1 MDIIGFMNAANKA
14 GRYIILAVFVANL
27 LSVSYAQSQAAYNIG
42 DTMRQL
48 CNISQTFLGA
58 AVMVLIV
65 LAGVTYAIGQI
76 LGAETRARAT
86 VWATAMLTGALIG
99 AVIYIVTPMILNS
112 LLGLT
117 TGTTNPCDFGTPT

>member
-1 MDIIGFMNAANKA
+1 MDIIGSMRMVNKV
-14 GRYIILAVFVANL
+14 GKYLILAIFAINMVSLSFADASGNITSALSNL
-27 LSVSYAQSQAAYNIG
+27 CSLSQV
-42 DTMRQL
+42 
-48 CNISQTFLGA
+48 FLGA
-58 AVMVLIV
+58 SVMVLIV

-99 AVIYIVTPMILNS
+99 AVIYIVTPMILKS